1 MRTFDGSKGE
11 GGGAILRLVS
21 ALALITQEPIQ
32 IINIRKNRPK
42 PGLQTQHLMGIQ
54 AIALF
59 CGGELEGDRLGSE
72 TLIFSPSNTWKS
84 ELTISVS
91 TAGSIGLILQL
102 FQLALIA
109 FKNSKTKLQFKG
121 GATFGK
127 WAPTLPYV
135 EHVTWEVLRN
145 LGLSYKLE
153 IRRHGFFPRGG
164 AEVIAELQVPSKISG
179 TSLIDFKDPKEIFI
193 QSYSTNHLRNA
204 RVGERQIQSVKRSLK
219 SLNIPLIETINYVDA
234 WNPGSGVLIYSNLT
248 NGVIGADYIGE
259 KHVSSEKVGQEAG
272 NRFLFTFNRGCVVDP
287 YLADQILP
295 IMAVADQN
303 SSFTTPMITNHT
315 KTNME
320 LLMEI
325 LGIIITIEEEN
336 QHYKVSIDV

>member
-1 MRTFDGSKGE
+1 MQTFDGSKGE

-21 ALALITQEPIQ
+21 ALALVTQEPIK
-32 IINIRKNRPK
+32 IINIRKNRPN

-54 AIALF
+54 AIALL

-72 TLIFSPSNTWKS
+72 TLFFRPSNNWKS
-84 ELTISVS
+84 ELTISIS
-91 TAGSIGLILQL
+91 TAGSIGLILQS

-109 FKNSKTKLQFKG
+109 SKNSVTKLHFKG

-127 WAPTLPYV
+127 WAPTLPYIKY
-135 EHVTWEVLRN
+135 VTWEVFRN
-145 LGLSYKLE
+145 LGLSYELE
-153 IRRHGFFPRGG
+153 INRHGFFPRGG
-164 AEVIAELQVPSKISG
+164 AEVIAALQVPSKISG
-179 TSLIDFKDPKEIFI
+179 ASLIDFEDPKEIFI
-193 QSYSTNHLRNA
+193 KSYSTNHLRNA
-204 RVGERQIQSVKRSLK
+204 RVGERQIQSIKKSLNN
-219 SLNIPLIETINYVDA
+219 LNIPLNETLNYIDA

-259 KHVSSEKVGQEAG
+259 RHVSSEKVGQEAG
-272 NRFLFTFNRGCVVDP
+272 NRFLFTFNRRCVVDP

-295 IMAVADQN
+295 VMALADQN
-303 SSFTTPMITNHT
+303 SSFTTPIITNHT

-325 LGIIITIEEEN
+325 LGVTIIVEEKN
-336 QHYKVSIDV
+336 QHYNVSIDV